1 MRTFSKNVTYYSDIY
16 YYTIEFDYVKCDSRV
31 GALEVL
37 CYIGL
42 NLSRFV
48 WRKMVIDF
56 IAEIFIFFCN
66 ENGLPQCLVSFAV
79 VIFLLSS
86 I

>member
-1 MRTFSKNVTYYSDIY
+1 MQTFSKNVTYYGDIY

-48 WRKMVIDF
+48 WRKIVPVDNF
-56 IAEIFIFFCN
+56 IAEILIFFAESCR
-66 ENGLPQCLVSFAV
+66 GGQKMSYHFGFC
-79 VIFLLSS
+79 
-86 I
+86 